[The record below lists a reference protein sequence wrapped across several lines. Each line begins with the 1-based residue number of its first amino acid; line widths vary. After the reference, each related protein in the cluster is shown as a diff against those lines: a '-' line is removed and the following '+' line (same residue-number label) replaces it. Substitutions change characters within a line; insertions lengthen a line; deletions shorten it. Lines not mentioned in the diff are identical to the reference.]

1 MEHRPGKQHLNADAL
16 SRSHC
21 KQCGQ
26 CEQSKATGNN
36 YPAVLAI
43 NTPEQGTLLP
53 SWYMDDFQLQQQADS
68 SLQQMINWLGN
79 NSLPLSFPK
88 HAHIEV
94 QALWNQRHSLK
105 LVDGILYR
113 QWKDLPN
120 GGVNAKLQ
128 LVILQHIISDVM
140 NQVHDSPMGGHMG
153 IAKTLEKLRQRFY
166 WVKQRSTV
174 EEWCKKCDLCNS
186 RKSPPK
192 KVCTTAAN
200 SD

>member
-1 MEHRPGKQHLNADAL
+1 MHADAL

-26 CEQSKATGNN
+26 SEQPKATGND
-36 YPAVLAI
+36 YPTVLAVS
-43 NTPEQGTLLP
+43 TPEEGTLLP
-53 SWYMDDFQLQQQADS
+53 SWNMDDFRQQQEDC

-79 NSLPLSFPK
+79 HSLPSSFLK

-128 LVILQHIISDVM
+128 LVIPQHLISDVE
-140 NQVHDSPMGGHMG
+140 SS
-153 IAKTLEKLRQRFY
+153 A
-166 WVKQRSTV
+166 
-174 EEWCKKCDLCNS
+174 
-186 RKSPPK
+186 
-192 KVCTTAAN
+192 
-200 SD
+200 